1 MRTVH
6 KITTAVLAGV
16 LVAGL
21 ALPAVG
27 DVVRGR
33 DLMTPA
39 EWETHRAEM
48 LAAKTPAE
56 RQAVAEKMQ
65 QLLQTRAT
73 EKGDVL
79 ASETVRPMTR
89 FGHGP
94 GFGPRAGH
102 PGWGPCWVR

>member
-1 MRTVH
+1 MRTTY
-6 KITTAVLAGV
+6 KIATAALAGV

-27 DVVRGR
+27 EVVRGR
-33 DLMTPA
+33 DLMTPE
-39 EWETHRAEM
+39 EWQTHRTEM
-48 LAAKTPAE
+48 LNAETPAE

-65 QLLQTRAT
+65 QVLQARAA
-73 EKGDVL
+73 EKGDIL
-79 ASETVRPMTR
+79 ASETTRPMMR

-94 GFGPRAGH
+94 GFGPRAH